1 MRPLNTISKVR
12 QHSKPTDKMVGETD
26 DSDALVVNSS
36 KYTTPVI
43 KYCAISWCGLMA
55 YNNS

>member
-43 KYCAISWCGLMA
+43 KPCVIS
-55 YNNS
+55 